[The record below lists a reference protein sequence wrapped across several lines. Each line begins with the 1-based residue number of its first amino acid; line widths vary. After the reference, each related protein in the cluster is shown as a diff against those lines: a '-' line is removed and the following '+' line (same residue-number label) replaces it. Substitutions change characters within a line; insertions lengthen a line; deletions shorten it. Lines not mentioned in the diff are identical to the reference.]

1 MENIYMPWVTRCS
14 LKNIEI
20 GNHIKPINCILIRIL
35 DPDNKY
41 PPKVFYEELFNSI
54 HIFSFLDLDKDDPDP
69 RMESINNAQAKEI
82 AKIIKNANENNYNI
96 IVHCTMGLSR
106 SGSVC
111 EAIEAAFNYEYL
123 HDGFLC
129 PNLLVKSK
137 ILRFIN
143 TLLKEEEL
151 QDDEIFN

>member
-1 MENIYMPWVTRCS
+1 MPWIARCS

-41 PPKVFYEELFNSI
+41 PSKVFYEELFNSI

-69 RMESINNAQAKEI
+69 RMESINNTQAKEI
-82 AKIIKNANENNYNI
+82 ARIIKDANDNNYNI
-96 IVHCTMGLSR
+96 IVQCTMGLSR
-106 SGSVC
+106 SGGVC
-111 EAIEAAFNYEYL
+111 EATEAAFNYEYI

-137 ILRFIN
+137 VLRFIN
-143 TLLKEEEL
+143 TLLKEEDL
-151 QDDEIFN
+151 QYDEIFN